1 MGYDLKWVV
10 PSTPEEDAEEWRSY
24 WRESAWTMGNF
35 RALLH
40 HVEMMDYEA
49 TEAPDDDGDLG
60 ASDTGPI
67 KVYKLVS
74 NEQYIVSEAQC
85 LEILDNL
92 VDALFDDAGALI
104 QSYADGELF
113 EVHDY
118 TREVAVAAAMMA
130 SRGGTEI
137 VKGPPDDEPAINK
150 GQAIAAIPA
159 IAGFI
164 HGASQHGGFVVT

>member
-1 MGYDLKWVV
+1 MV
-10 PSTPEEDAEEWRSY
+10 
-24 WRESAWTMGNF
+24 
-35 RALLH
+35 
-40 HVEMMDYEA
+40 DYEA
-49 TEAPDDDGDLG
+49 TEPPEDDGDLG
-60 ASDTGPI
+60 ASDAGPI

-85 LEILDNL
+85 LEIVDHL
-92 VDALFDDAGALI
+92 VEALFDDPGALI
-104 QSYADGELF
+104 QSYVDGELF

-118 TREVAVAAAMMA
+118 TREVAVRAVLVA
-130 SRGGTEI
+130 SKGGTRI
-137 VKGPPDDEPAINK
+137 VTGPPGDEPVFSQ